1 MVGSSLLPIF
11 ALVLALGLTL
21 APSVLAESPSNETV
35 VAATAKLSNERAK
48 AELQLIET
56 QRLRNAE
63 VSATPDLSS
72 ADSSR
77 KGDRQRLLDRLAFLQ
92 AERVKR
98 LDELV
103 ALRKGPPVSI
113 SLLPVVQALGGAS
126 PFSAVAVDALR
137 DELDGKKD
145 RLAALDY
152 GLAVRESE
160 KQLLVDQL
168 RRAEEA
174 SRLAN
179 DRLAQ
184 TTNATD
190 RQSAEWARELS
201 DLRQRIA
208 EADLAVLAIQVD
220 KQKLQ
225 RNLLSK
231 QIEEMQALLARVLPN
246 QKLSEDDLGS
256 IRERMFAVGD
266 QLTGEL
272 EKAQKRQQKHLEE
285 RQTLAKQTHLAG
297 TEEALHLAF
306 LDQALGTDAA
316 VIEGLR
322 GLEILI
328 AMTNDIWQKRYI
340 ALSSDDSE
348 QKRQSIGSL
357 SKIHQGL
364 IGRKRLSNEQREAA
378 AISIRDQETRLSNL
392 KPDSSAFK
400 REEAILE
407 LLQERAKIHDRLE
420 YAANRLERQLT
431 RWLDDFKAVDAS
443 TLDGRTEIWKEKLR
457 SALRSFWQ
465 YELFVVEDSSEVDGR
480 TVSIGYGVTVGKSI
494 GALCLFVL
502 GYWLFSRLVQLL
514 QLMLIRRFGVNPQL
528 ASVLRRWLMILLAIG
543 LIIFILNLA
552 RIPLSVFAFMG
563 GALAI
568 GLGFGTQT
576 IIKNFI
582 SGIIILFERKI
593 RVGDIIQLEGMTG
606 HVTAVDLRATTV
618 RGFDGV
624 EALVPNS
631 SFLESQVVNWTY
643 SNQQI
648 RRELRIGIAY
658 GSDTREAEATIL
670 KIVAEHPKILIT
682 PSPEV
687 YFEDFADSALLLVVI
702 YWVELV
708 GGTVARRVD
717 SDVRHVIYQRLAEAG
732 IGIPFPQRDI
742 HLNLTQ
748 PVPVVLAKENR

>member
-1 MVGSSLLPIF
+1 MVGRSLLPIF

-48 AELQLIET
+48 AEVQLIET

-63 VSATPDLSS
+63 VSTNPDLSS
-72 ADSSR
+72 AESVR
-77 KGDRQRLLDRLAFLQ
+77 KGDRQRLLDRLVFLQ

-103 ALRKGPPVSI
+103 ALRKAQPVSI

-137 DELDGKKD
+137 DELDGQKD

-160 KQLLVDQL
+160 KQLLADQL

-190 RQSAEWARELS
+190 RQPAEWARELS

-225 RNLLSK
+225 RTLLSK

-246 QKLSEDDLGS
+246 QKLSEDDLS
-256 IRERMFAVGD
+256 NIRERMFAVGD

-297 TEEALHLAF
+297 TEEALNLAF
-306 LDQALGTDAA
+306 LDQALGTDTA

-364 IGRKRLSNEQREAA
+364 IGRKRLSYEQRETAL
-378 AISIRDQETRLSNL
+378 ISIRDQETRLSNL
-392 KPDSSAFK
+392 NPDSSAFK
-400 REEAILE
+400 REKAILD
-407 LLQERAKIHDRLE
+407 LLQERVKIHDRLE
-420 YAANRLERQLT
+420 HAANRLERQLS
-431 RWLDDFKAVDAS
+431 RWLDDFKAIGAS
-443 TLDGRTEIWKEKLR
+443 TSDGRTEIWKEKLR
-457 SALRSFWQ
+457 SALQSFWQ

-528 ASVLRRWLMILLAIG
+528 ASVVRRWLMILLAIG

-593 RVGDIIQLEGMTG
+593 RVGDIIQLDGITG

-658 GSDTREAEATIL
+658 GSDAREAEATIL

>member
-1 MVGSSLLPIF
+1 MIGSSLLPTL
-11 ALVLALGLTL
+11 ALVLTSVLVL
-21 APSVLAESPSNETV
+21 AQSVLAASPNTESV
-35 VAATAKLSNERAK
+35 IAATEKLTDERAK
-48 AELQLIET
+48 AEIQLIET

-63 VSATPDLSS
+63 VSAKPDLSNAES
-72 ADSSR
+72 VR

-103 ALRKGPPVSI
+103 ALRKAPPVSI

-126 PFSAVAVDALR
+126 QFSAVAVDALR
-137 DELDGKKD
+137 DELDGLRD

-152 GLAVRESE
+152 GLTVRESE
-160 KQLLVDQL
+160 KQLLVEQL
-168 RRAEEA
+168 RRAGEA

-179 DRLAQ
+179 DHLAQ
-184 TTNATD
+184 TNNTSD
-190 RQSAEWARELS
+190 KKSAEWARELS

-225 RNLLSK
+225 RNLLNK

-246 QKLSEDDLGS
+246 QKLSEDDLGN
-256 IRERMFAVGD
+256 IRERMFAAGD
-266 QLTGEL
+266 ELAAEL
-272 EKAQKRQQKHLEE
+272 EKAQKRQKKHFEE
-285 RQTLAKQTHLAG
+285 RQTLANQTHLAG

-306 LDQALGTDAA
+306 LDQALGTDAL
-316 VIEGLR
+316 VLEGLR

-328 AMTNDIWQKRYI
+328 AMTNDIWQKRYV
-340 ALSSDDSE
+340 ALSSDESE
-348 QKRQSIGSL
+348 QKRQSIDSL

-364 IGRKRLSNEQREAA
+364 IGRKRLSNEQRDAA
-378 AISIRDQETRLSNL
+378 VISIRDQETRLSNL
-392 KPDSSAFK
+392 NPDSSAFK
-400 REEAILE
+400 REKAILD
-407 LLQERAKIHDRLE
+407 LLQERVKIHDRLE
-420 YAANRLERQLT
+420 HAANRLERQLA
-431 RWLDDFKAVDAS
+431 RWLDDFKAIDVS
-443 TLDGRTEIWKEKLR
+443 TLDGRTEIWKQKLQ
-457 SALRSFWQ
+457 SALQSFWQ
-465 YELFVVEDSSEVDGR
+465 YELFVVEDLSEVDGR

-494 GALCLFVL
+494 GALCLFVV

-528 ASVLRRWLMILLAIG
+528 ASVVRRWLMILLAIG

-593 RVGDIIQLEGMTG
+593 RVGDIIQLDGITG

-658 GSDTREAEATIL
+658 GSDAREAEAMIL

-742 HLNLTQ
+742 HLDLSQ
-748 PVPVVLAKENR
+748 PLPVVLAQEKK